1 MRNFRKGPDV
11 TRFAMRLAALAAWAA
26 LIPACGGS
34 GGASSIQQA
43 PTPTPTPTPPPPYH
57 GLVNFSTPGTNSI
70 VARGGNSTGGKGG
83 NGAQIQ
89 INNLGGSDAKILRA
103 GSIDTSFVVPDATP
117 SLGTNPRTISV
128 DTTLS
133 VGSGLTAA
141 SANILG
147 DDNATVATGLWIKPG
162 VTLTVN
168 PNFPAAAPRSGL
180 QLAFGDCVLIE
191 GTLRVG
197 DYDSFP
203 GYKVPTSLTGNG
215 TILIR
220 DTGMIDGAGG
230 PAGGGLG
237 GWGAYITLFSFGTVI
252 NHGTIRSRGADGT
265 TGGLAGYIA
274 LESGLWGV
282 YNTGLLD
289 AQGGAGTAGAGGPSG
304 GAYFYPSFFGGSFTG
319 GGSFNSGDVLTRG
332 GSGTAGGG
340 NGGEIM
346 MMHNSSDGPRVS
358 SGLLDSSGGNV
369 PALGG
374 SGNGG
379 NAAQIRVNAMGGHTR
394 VSGRLIAKGGNGA
407 GATGNGGNG
416 GFIEVTAN
424 SASFQVPG
432 AGVYLSAVLDSSGGN
447 GVLGGNAGAV
457 DCWNNSIFP
466 TVTPLVSPGDTPVIL
481 AGFTSID
488 ASGGDNLSGSVAGA
502 GGDAGS
508 IWFRNY
514 QVPAPGGTIVAY
526 DQLNEADLGTRG
538 GDSNNG
544 AGGLSGGIYI
554 GLDESFG
561 DGHCPNFGRV
571 LENRGA
577 LTTHGG
583 RGTTTGSDGGGVTL
597 FDWYSMINSGS
608 IITTGGAA
616 GTGNG
621 GLAGV
626 IIMRTD
632 GTLTNTGTLFAQ
644 GGASV
649 TGTGGNGGQVRLDG
663 QTTSHL
669 GTISARGGARTDV
682 SAGNGGNGGSISI
695 SSWNGVSLSAVTGTL
710 GVQGGFGTT
719 NGVPGLVLIDGLALP
734 LINGSVTLP

>member
-1 MRNFRKGPDV
+1 
-11 TRFAMRLAALAAWAA
+11 
-26 LIPACGGS
+26 
-34 GGASSIQQA
+34 
-43 PTPTPTPTPPPPYH
+43 
-57 GLVNFSTPGTNSI
+57 
-70 VARGGNSTGGKGG
+70 
-83 NGAQIQ
+83 
-89 INNLGGSDAKILRA
+89 
-103 GSIDTSFVVPDATP
+103 VVPDAAP

-133 VGSGLTAA
+133 VGSGLTAGV
-141 SANILG
+141 ANILG
-147 DDNATVATGLWIKPG
+147 DDNATAATGLWIKPG

-168 PNFPAAAPRSGL
+168 PNFPAAPPRNGL
-180 QLAFGDCVLIE
+180 QLGFGDCVLIE
-191 GTLRVG
+191 GTFRIG

-203 GYKVPTSLTGNG
+203 GYKVPFSLSGNG

-220 DTGMIDGAGG
+220 DTGTIDGAGG
-230 PAGGGLG
+230 PAGGGIG
-237 GWGAYITLFSFGTVI
+237 GGGSPVTLFSYGTVI
-252 NHGTIRSRGADGT
+252 NHGTIRTRGADGT
-265 TGGLAGYIA
+265 SGGFGGGISLQ
-274 LESGLWGV
+274 SGLWGV

-289 AQGGAGTAGAGGPSG
+289 AQGGAGTAGVGGPG
-304 GAYFYPSFFGGSFTG
+304 GGVSFYPSFFGGSFTG
-319 GGSFNSGDVLTRG
+319 GGSFNSGDILARG

-340 NGGEIM
+340 NGNIIWM
-346 MMHNSSDGPRVS
+346 IYNDSDGPRVS
-358 SGLLDSSGGNV
+358 SGLLDSSGGDV
-369 PALGG
+369 PQVGG

-379 NAAQIRVNAMGGHTR
+379 NASEIRINAMGGHAR
-394 VSGRLIAKGGNGA
+394 VSGKLLARGGNGA

-416 GFIEVTAN
+416 AFIEVTAN

-432 AGVYLSAVLDSSGGN
+432 AGVYLGAVLNSSGGN
-447 GVLGGNAGAV
+447 GVVGGNAGQIA
-457 DCWNNSIFP
+457 CWNNSIFP

-514 QVPAPGGTIVAY
+514 PVPSPGGTIVAY
-526 DQLNEADLGTRG
+526 DQLNEADFGTRG

-561 DGHCPNFGRV
+561 DGHCAKFDRV

-597 FDWYSMINSGS
+597 FDWYNVKNSGS
-608 IITTGGAA
+608 IITTGGAG

-632 GTLTNTGTLFAQ
+632 GTLANTGTLFAQ

-669 GTISARGGARTDV
+669 GTISARGGARTD
-682 SAGNGGNGGSISI
+682 ATPGNAGNGGSITI
-695 SSWNGVSLSAVTGTL
+695 SSWNGFSLSSVTGTL

-719 NGVPGLVLIDGLALP
+719 NGVAGLVLIDGLALP

>member
-11 TRFAMRLAALAAWAA
+11 TRFAIRLAVLAAWAA

-34 GGASSIQQA
+34 GGAA
-43 PTPTPTPTPPPPYH
+43 PVLNSPVPVPAPPPPYH
-57 GLVNFSTPGTNSI
+57 GLVNFSTPGANSI

-103 GSIDTSFVVPDATP
+103 GSINTDFEVPDATP
-117 SLGTNPRTISV
+117 SLGTNPRTFSV

-141 SANILG
+141 ITNILG

-168 PNFPAAAPRSGL
+168 PNFPAAAPRNFL
-180 QLAFGDCVLIE
+180 QLDFGDCILIE

-197 DYDSFP
+197 DYDAFP
-203 GYKVPTSLTGNG
+203 GYKVNFNLNGNG

-230 PAGGGLG
+230 PAGGGVG
-237 GWGAYITLFSFGTVI
+237 GGGSYITLFSYGTVI

-265 TGGLAGYIA
+265 TGGFAGWIA

-289 AQGGAGTAGAGGPSG
+289 AQGGAGTAGAGGPSA

-319 GGSFNSGDVLTRG
+319 GGSFNSGNVLARG
-332 GSGTAGGG
+332 GAGTAGGG
-340 NGGEIM
+340 NGGPIM
-346 MMHNSSDGPRVS
+346 MFQIDSDGPRVS

-369 PALGG
+369 PPVGG

-379 NAAQIRVNAMGGHTR
+379 NAGVIRVNSSGGHTR
-394 VSGRLIAKGGNGA
+394 VSGKLLAKGGNGA
-407 GATGNGGNG
+407 GAAGNGGNG

-432 AGVYLSAVLDSSGGN
+432 AGVYLGAVVDCSGGN
-447 GVLGGNAGAV
+447 GVLGGNAGGF

-488 ASGGDNLSGSVAGA
+488 ASGGDNLSGSVTAA

-514 QVPAPGGTIVAY
+514 PVPASGGSIYAF
-526 DQLNEADLGTRG
+526 DQLNEADFGTRG

-583 RGTTTGSDGGGVTL
+583 RGTTVGSAGGGVTL
-597 FDWYSMINSGS
+597 FDWFNVKNSGS
-608 IITTGGAA
+608 IVTTGGAG

-632 GTLTNTGTLFAQ
+632 GTLTNSGTLFAQ

-649 TGTGGNGGQVRLDG
+649 TGAGGGGGQVRLDG
-663 QTTSHL
+663 QTTSQL
-669 GTISARGGARTDV
+669 GTISARGGARTD
-682 SAGNGGNGGSISI
+682 ATPGNAGNGGSISI
-695 SSWNGVSLSAVTGTL
+695 SSWNGVALSTVVGTL

-719 NGVPGLVLIDGLALP
+719 NGVAGLVLIDGLALP

>member
-11 TRFAMRLAALAAWAA
+11 TRFAIQLAVLAALAA

-34 GGASSIQQA
+34 GGGTPVQNA
-43 PTPTPTPTPPPPYH
+43 PVPGPTPPAPYH
-57 GLVNFSTPGTNSI
+57 GLVNFATPGANSI

-103 GSIDTSFVVPDATP
+103 GSINTDFVVPDATP

-133 VGSGLTAA
+133 VGSGLTAGVA
-141 SANILG
+141 SILG
-147 DDNATVATGLWIKPG
+147 DDNATVATGLWIQPG

-168 PNFPAAAPRSGL
+168 PNFPVAAPRSNL
-180 QLAFGDCVLIE
+180 QLGFGDCVLIE

-197 DYDSFP
+197 DYDGFP
-203 GYKVPTSLTGNG
+203 GYKVPFFMSGNG

-220 DTGMIDGAGG
+220 DTGMIDGAGETT
-230 PAGGGLG
+230 GGGG
-237 GWGAYITLFSFGTVI
+237 GGFGAYITLFSYGTII
-252 NHGTIRSRGADGT
+252 NHGTIRSRGGDGT
-265 TGGLAGYIA
+265 TGGPAGYIA

-289 AQGGAGTAGAGGPSG
+289 AQGGAGTAGAGGPSA
-304 GAYFYPSFFGGSFTG
+304 GAYFYPSYFGGSFTG
-319 GGSFNSGDVLTRG
+319 GGSFNSGDVITRG
-332 GSGTAGGG
+332 GSGTTGGG
-340 NGGEIM
+340 NGGVITM
-346 MMHNSSDGPRVS
+346 FFVDSDGPRVS

-379 NAAQIRVNAMGGHTR
+379 NAGAIRVNATGGHTR
-394 VSGRLIAKGGNGA
+394 VSGKLLARGGNGA

-416 GFIEVTAN
+416 AYIEVTAN
-424 SASFQVPG
+424 SSGSQVPG
-432 AGVYLSAVLDSSGGN
+432 AGVYLGAVVDSSGGN
-447 GVLGGNAGAV
+447 GVLGGNAGPV

-481 AGFTSID
+481 AGFTSLD
-488 ASGGDNLSGSVAGA
+488 ASGGDNLSGAVAGA

-514 QVPAPGGTIVAY
+514 CVPAAGGNIVAY
-526 DQLNEADLGTRG
+526 DQLNEADFGTRG

-561 DGHCPNFGRV
+561 DGHSPKFDRV
-571 LENRGA
+571 LENRGS

-583 RGTTTGSDGGGVTL
+583 RGTTTGSAGGGVTL
-597 FDWYSMINSGS
+597 FDWFTLKNSGS
-608 IITTGGAA
+608 IITTGGAG

-632 GTLTNTGTLFAQ
+632 STLLNTGTLFAQ
-644 GGASV
+644 GGASA
-649 TGTGGNGGQVRLDG
+649 TGTGGNGGQVTLDG
-663 QTTSHL
+663 QTTTQQ

-695 SSWNGVSLSAVTGTL
+695 SSWNGVSLSTVVGTL

-719 NGVPGLVLIDGLALP
+719 NGLAGLLLIDGLALP